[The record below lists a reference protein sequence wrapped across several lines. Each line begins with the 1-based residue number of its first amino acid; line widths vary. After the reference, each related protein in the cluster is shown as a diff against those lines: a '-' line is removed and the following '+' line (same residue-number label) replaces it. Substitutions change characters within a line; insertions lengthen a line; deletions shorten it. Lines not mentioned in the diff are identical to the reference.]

1 MHFLVIPNI
10 QKSVSLLDILSLKV
24 LEYPYK

>member
-1 MHFLVIPNI
+1 MSFLII
-10 QKSVSLLDILSLKV
+10 SIYTKSVSLLDILSLKV